1 MHVIKYVR
9 TTVLRILKTAHF
21 DSEVTRHRGITINNS
36 SANWALSLKIK
47 NKNLEMVKKICI
59 GKTSDVY
66 NYEMKY
72 CSYCS
77 KDVYVQHNTHISNS
91 SFLLLIQETCLG
103 IFLGIVS
110 RHFPRHMGIQQRTKQ
125 QSYLQS
131 INTLAEE
138 IDNQANK
145 WMNFQAAVQ
154 AVQKTKAQEGE
165 GT

>member
-1 MHVIKYVR
+1 
-9 TTVLRILKTAHF
+9 
-21 DSEVTRHRGITINNS
+21 
-36 SANWALSLKIK
+36 
-47 NKNLEMVKKICI
+47 MVKNICI

-77 KDVYVQHNTHISNS
+77 KDVYVLHNTHISNS
-91 SFLLLIQETCLG
+91 SFLLLIEKTHP
-103 IFLGIVS
+103 
-110 RHFPRHMGIQQRTKQ
+110 RHFSRHMGIQQRTK

-145 WMNFQAAVQ
+145 WTKFQAAVQ

-165 GT
+165 RT